1 MMKIDT
7 HQHYWRYQP
16 QEFPWISNS
25 MPQLQRD
32 CLPADCEAARHAA
45 GVDAVVAVQARTLP
59 EETTFLLQLADQH
72 PEVVGVVGWADLHA
86 PDLAQQLEPWCL
98 HPAFMGLRHILQ
110 DEADVAAWVN
120 APAVNRSMQVMQ
132 QHKLVYDVLVF
143 EHQLPSV
150 MDFCAR
156 HDAHWLVLD
165 HVGKPALRGWN
176 ADRDQARPWFDH
188 LRQLA
193 ALPHVM
199 CKLSGLVTETQWSRG
214 QGLSLADVQTIWAC
228 FDLALEA
235 FGPQRLM
242 YGSDWPVCQLSS
254 SYDAVHD
261 LAQTWAQKALTN
273 SEQEAFWS
281 GNAQRCYNLTV
292 PTRAS

>member
-1 MMKIDT
+1 MKIDT

-16 QEFPWISNS
+16 QEFPWISPC

-32 CLPADCEAARHAA
+32 CLPADCEAARLVA

-86 PDLAQQLEPWCL
+86 PDLLQQLEPWCQ
-98 HPAFMGLRHILQ
+98 HPAFKGLRHILQ
-110 DEADVAAWVN
+110 DEADVAAWLN
-120 APAVNRSMQVMQ
+120 APAVNRSMQVLQ

-143 EHQLPSV
+143 EHQLPGV
-150 MDFCAR
+150 MNFCAR

-165 HVGKPALRGWN
+165 HVGKPDLSNWN
-176 ADRDQARPWFDH
+176 SDRDQARPWLDH

-193 ALPHVM
+193 TLPHVM
-199 CKLSGLVTETQWSRG
+199 CKLSGLVTETRWSHG
-214 QGLSLADVQTIWAC
+214 QGLSLDDAHAIWAC
-228 FDLALEA
+228 FDQALEV

-254 SYDAVHD
+254 SYDAVYR
-261 LAQTWAQKALTN
+261 LAQTWAQTALTI
-273 SEQEAFWS
+273 SEQDAFWG

-292 PTRAS
+292 PTRVS